1 MSNNNYN
8 NYYYQNNF
16 HNNRNKNYP
25 KKKFTYQNKNIREV
39 EINSITQTE
48 TTKQKE
54 NYNKKIDNDLNQIDQ
69 FDYISKTNDETLSI
83 TNFKEEFIGNNNE
96 DIIYRDFISSQIKNL
111 IYKLDDID
119 FDKKIN
125 DISNKISDVKNHLE
139 NKLENLNKKS
149 NDDIFEIKELF
160 DWQFNNDLRHKLL
173 LLKGE
178 KYSKNFTINNVFD
191 FEKYFY
197 SILSNDLKEKCF
209 KNQFSFSEIINM
221 IYKDYQEENNND
233 DNYNNNM
240 NTNNNN
246 INYDNLNDKFW
257 FIVNSFFENENKKE
271 NKLILNL
278 SGNIYR
284 IIKHFRGLSDDII
297 IDFGEIIPY
306 LDRKEKIDKAK
317 KNIIIIINLI
327 YEVLNKQIELC
338 ELSNKIFAYGHFFYG
353 KKSNDIQIKEFEEDS
368 IYFDFIEL
376 N

>member
-1 MSNNNYN
+1 MSNNYK
-8 NYYYQNNF
+8 NYYNIVNF
-16 HNNRNKNYP
+16 HNRSKNYQM
-25 KKKFTYQNKNIREV
+25 KKPIHSNSENIREV
-39 EINSITQTE
+39 EINSLSQTE
-48 TTKQKE
+48 PSKKKEIFKNSNKQKIE
-54 NYNKKIDNDLNQIDQ
+54 NEIYQ
-69 FDYISKTNDETLSI
+69 FDNFSKTNDETFSI
-83 TNFKEEFIGNNNE
+83 TNFKQEFSGNNID
-96 DIIYRDFISSQIKNL
+96 DIIYRDIATTQIKNL
-111 IYKLDDID
+111 VNKLDDID

-160 DWQFNNDLRHKLL
+160 DWQINNDLRHKLL

-246 INYDNLNDKFW
+246 IIYDNLNDKFW

-297 IDFGEIIPY
+297 IDFGEIICY
-306 LDRKEKIDKAK
+306 LDKKEKIDKAK
-317 KNIIIIINLI
+317 NKMNITINLI
-327 YEVLNKQIELC
+327 YEILNRQIELS
-338 ELSNKIFAYGHFFYG
+338 EL
-353 KKSNDIQIKEFEEDS
+353 
-368 IYFDFIEL
+368 
-376 N
+376 